1 MPGSIQFSYPVMSGT
16 LVNGNVTIS
25 DDGGGYFQC
34 NYNTGGSDV
43 YKLFKPTNILFF
55 SNSMTV
61 THKYNND
68 MLYVKYSTTK
78 DSTRSAITAD
88 NIYLN
93 KSIGDGIVITK
104 KVDFT
109 NKTCD
114 LSSNTNNYYI
124 DMTTIGPIPVNVS
137 AADNT
142 IQDPFSTTSAT
153 SITSIPL
160 SSGSF
165 ITDEIVCDSGNA
177 NSSGTTGQDKILEQQ
192 RYVFQG
198 FGWIM
203 FAMLIQVVIL
213 IGIQKSSIPK
223 FPAGTGVFDFFT
235 GTMGNNIYDGCT
247 ISAFLMS
254 TTFFLVYGFLG
265 PTSNNSIEK
274 YWYYLVIAISFLLSF
289 ISFLWWKAMY
299 LTASGPALL

>member
-16 LVNGNVTIS
+16 LNQGNITIS

-34 NYNTGGSDV
+34 NYNTVGSDV

-114 LSSNTNNYYI
+114 LSNNGTNYYI

-137 AADNT
+137 AADNN
-142 IQDPFSTTSAT
+142 IQDPFSTTGAT

-165 ITDEIVCDSGNA
+165 ITDEIVCDSGTTD
-177 NSSGTTGQDKILEQQ
+177 SSRQDKISSYQG
-192 RYVFQG
+192 YVFQG

-203 FAMLIQVVIL
+203 FAMLIQIGVLIL
-213 IGIQKSSIPK
+213 IQKISILR
-223 FPAGTGVFDFFT
+223 FPVGTGVFDFYNPVFSI
-235 GTMGNNIYDGCT
+235 GNNVYNIVT
-247 ISAFLMS
+247 ILAFLMS
-254 TTFFLVYGFLG
+254 MTFFLVYGFLG
-265 PTSNNSIEK
+265 PTVNNS
-274 YWYYLVIAISFLLSF
+274 YWYYLVIAIVFLFSF
-289 ISFLWWKAMY
+289 ISFLLWKVMY
-299 LTASGPALL
+299 LTDF

>member
-16 LVNGNVTIS
+16 LNQGNITIS

-34 NYNTGGSDV
+34 NYNNGMGDI

-55 SNSMTV
+55 SNSMTI

-104 KVDFT
+104 KVNFT
-109 NKTCD
+109 DKTCD
-114 LSSNTNNYYI
+114 LSSNATKYYI
-124 DMTTIGPIPVNVS
+124 DMTSIGQIPINVS
-137 AADNT
+137 AADNN
-142 IQDPFSTTSAT
+142 IQDPFSTTGTT

-165 ITDEIVCDSGNA
+165 ITDEIVCDSGTTD
-177 NSSGTTGQDKILEQQ
+177 SSRQDKISSYQG
-192 RYVFQG
+192 YVFQG

-203 FAMLIQVVIL
+203 FAMLIQVVGL
-213 IGIQKSSIPK
+213 IVIQKKMNK
-223 FPAGTGVFDFFT
+223 FPVGTDVFDFFT
-235 GTMGNNIYDGCT
+235 GTTTNTVYDGCT
-247 ISAFLMS
+247 ILAFLLSM
-254 TTFFLVYGFLG
+254 TFFLVYGFLG
-265 PTSNNSIEK
+265 PTSNNS
-274 YWYYLVIAISFLLSF
+274 YWYYLVIAIVFLLSF
-289 ISFLWWKAMY
+289 ISSLWWKAVY
-299 LTASGPALL
+299 LTASE

>member
-109 NKTCD
+109 NKMCD
-114 LSSNTNNYYI
+114 LSSNVNNYYI

-137 AADNT
+137 AAADNT

-153 SITSIPL
+153 PITSIPL

-165 ITDEIVCDSGNA
+165 ITDEIVCDSGTTD
-177 NSSGTTGQDKILEQQ
+177 SSRQDKISSYQGF
-192 RYVFQG
+192 VFQG

-203 FAMLIQVVIL
+203 FAMLIQVGVLIL
-213 IGIQKSSIPK
+213 IQKSSMPK
-223 FPAGTGVFDFFT
+223 FPVGTGVFDFFNPDFSK
-235 GTMGNNIYDGCT
+235 GNNFYNIFT
-247 ISAFLMS
+247 ILAFLMS

-265 PTSNNSIEK
+265 PTVNNS
-274 YWYYLVIAISFLLSF
+274 YWYYLVIAIVFLFSF
-289 ISFLWWKAMY
+289 ISFLLWKVMY
-299 LTASGPALL
+299 LTDF

>member
-16 LVNGNVTIS
+16 LVNGNVTIL

-34 NYNTGGSDV
+34 NYNNGRGDI

-55 SNSMTV
+55 SNSMTI

-104 KVDFT
+104 KVNFT
-109 NKTCD
+109 DKTCD
-114 LSSNTNNYYI
+114 LSSNATKYYI

-137 AADNT
+137 AADNN
-142 IQDPFSTTSAT
+142 IQDPFSTIGTT
-153 SITSIPL
+153 PITSIPL

-165 ITDEIVCDSGNA
+165 ITDEIVCDSGNT
-177 NSSGTTGQDKILEQQ
+177 NSSRQDKISSYQG
-192 RYVFQG
+192 YVFQG

-203 FAMLIQVVIL
+203 FAMLIQVVGLNI
-213 IGIQKSSIPK
+213 IKNGSMTK
-223 FPAGTGVFDFFT
+223 FPVGTDVFDFFT
-235 GTMGNNIYDGCT
+235 GTTANTVYDVYT
-247 ISAFLMS
+247 ILAFLLSM
-254 TTFFLVYGFLG
+254 TFFLVYGFLG
-265 PTSNNSIEK
+265 PTSGNPMES
-274 YWYYLVIAISFLLSF
+274 YWYYLVIAIVFLLSF
-289 ISFLWWKAMY
+289 ISSLWWKAVY
-299 LTASGPALL
+299 LTASE

>member
-16 LVNGNVTIS
+16 LDQGNITIL

-114 LSSNTNNYYI
+114 LSNNANNYYI

-137 AADNT
+137 ADNT
-142 IQDPFSTTSAT
+142 IQDPFSTTGAKP
-153 SITSIPL
+153 IISIPL

-165 ITDEIVCDSGNA
+165 ITDEIVCDSGKT
-177 NSSGTTGQDKILEQQ
+177 NSSRQDKQSPQQ
-192 RYVFQG
+192 TYVFQG
-198 FGWIM
+198 IGWIM
-203 FAMLIQVVIL
+203 FAMLIQVAIL
-213 IGIQKSSIPK
+213 IGIQKSSITK

-247 ISAFLMS
+247 ILAFLMS

-265 PTSNNSIEK
+265 PTSNNS
-274 YWYYLVIAISFLLSF
+274 YWYYLVIAIVFLLSF